1 MLDRFGLPGD
11 FSPIVIDIHQRPSE
25 VLPPETMSTASSH
38 PYAYARRGLSASASA
53 SAPVLRGYP
62 RVPSAAGGS
71 RKQSESRLLRE
82 SAHDSAMRLHT
93 SDAPRSSE
101 ETKVSPTLAPPR
113 CHPYVKHGSGVTL
126 LLTGHTTGTS
136 LPIYQSGSLLS
147 GIAVL
152 DKPACVTS
160 LEIKVRS
167 LRPPL
172 SFPSRGISYSPPQQL
187 EGIVSV
193 REIQG
198 GGSSN
203 VVFFSD
209 QLLTWDT
216 ASSCLLDELS
226 FRRVVPAASHDGR
239 LLQPTFD
246 SRLNGIPGF
255 RVSIRWQV
263 VLTVM
268 RSRTGPLS
276 LLRKT
281 TRYVYPQCPTW
292 RLPFMG
298 LILM

>member
-1 MLDRFGLPGD
+1 M
-11 FSPIVIDIHQRPSE
+11 
-25 VLPPETMSTASSH
+25 
-38 PYAYARRGLSASASA
+38 
-53 SAPVLRGYP
+53 
-62 RVPSAAGGS
+62 
-71 RKQSESRLLRE
+71 
-82 SAHDSAMRLHT
+82 
-93 SDAPRSSE
+93 
-101 ETKVSPTLAPPR
+101 
-113 CHPYVKHGSGVTL
+113 KHGSGVTL

-172 SFPSRGISYSPPQQL
+172 SFLSRGISYSPPQQL

-281 TRYVYPQCPTW
+281 TRYVYLQCPTW
-292 RLPFMG
+292 RLLFMG
-298 LILM
+298 LMLMWIAMCWNRTLQTLRANCVHATDATTCARAISDDLCAIIAYTPSRVVR